1 MKKAIALLVAGVILM
16 GVTFLALIGN
26 TIGIIGAFDAMN
38 ENTRVSTVAENIS
51 LSIYS
56 TVVGI
61 IAFLIG
67 IVLLVISIIWIVK
80 ITKKSK
86 ECLTSGQMGDI

>member
-38 ENTRVSTVAENIS
+38 ENTVVSTVAENIR
-51 LSIYS
+51 LSMYS

-80 ITKKSK
+80 ITKKSN
-86 ECLTSGQMGDI
+86 